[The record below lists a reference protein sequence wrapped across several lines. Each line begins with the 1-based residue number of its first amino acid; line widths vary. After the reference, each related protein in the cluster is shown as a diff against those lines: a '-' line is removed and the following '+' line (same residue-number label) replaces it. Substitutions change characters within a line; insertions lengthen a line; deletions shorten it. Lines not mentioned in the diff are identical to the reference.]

1 VAVITRTK
9 VLFGLGI
16 FLVTIGG
23 VVVVQGIV
31 DTTRALLGGG
41 SNGRPRADAPSEGAV
56 VADEDGSRGRSA
68 RGAQEVR
75 EPREPRGEID
85 PNAHLAPAEGAP
97 ASADGDAKAGAAART
112 IGERAEDRGLT
123 PHELRERIATK
134 QGLTVD
140 QFRDRRQARSEWR
153 AEQDPG
159 SLRDRKDARDERHA
173 QMTPEE
179 LEALD
184 AARQARRELAE
195 QDPTLKGAA
204 DVLKQLREAGEAPAA
219 PP

>member
-31 DTTRALLGGG
+31 DTARALLGGG
-41 SNGRPRADAPSEGAV
+41 GGRPRLEAPTEAAAVAGDEG
-56 VADEDGSRGRSA
+56 ERA
-68 RGAQEVR
+68 RGAR
-75 EPREPRGEID
+75 EAREGRDVGEPKAEAN
-85 PNAHLAPAEGAP
+85 PNAHLAPTEGAV
-97 ASADGDAKAGAAART
+97 AGAPGGAGVAGPART
-112 IGERAEDRGLT
+112 IGERAEERGLT

-140 QFRDRRQARSEWR
+140 QYRDRRQARSEWR
-153 AEQDPG
+153 AEQDPTA
-159 SLRDRKDARDERHA
+159 LRDRKDARDDRHA

-195 QDPTLKGAA
+195 EDPTLKGAA
-204 DVLKQLREAGEAPAA
+204 DVLKQLRQAGDAPT

>member
-41 SNGRPRADAPSEGAV
+41 GGRSRAEAPSEGAATADDE
-56 VADEDGSRGRSA
+56 VARA
-68 RGAQEVR
+68 RGARASQ
-75 EPREPRGEID
+75 EPREPRGEVD
-85 PNAHLAPAEGAP
+85 PNAHLAPEDGAP
-97 ASADGDAKAGAAART
+97 AAVGADGREGPART

-123 PHELRERIATK
+123 PHELRERLATK

-140 QFRDRRQARSEWR
+140 QFRDRRQARSDWR
-153 AEQDPG
+153 SDQEPG

-204 DVLKQLREAGEAPAA
+204 DVLKQLREAGDAPAA